1 MKIDK
6 RNGEVCYN
14 DEAHLYWN
22 EHDNSKY
29 ISVTTLI
36 HQFTQPFDKE
46 FWSAYKALEKLIPKD
61 SWGIEKKSLLSTK
74 RFDVSILDLYDISNE
89 EFNKVQEGRLEE
101 WDKANNRVYRDWET
115 DRKSTRL
122 NSSHEIPSRMPSSA

>member
-61 SWGIEKKSLLSTK
+61 SWGIEKNHCFQQKDSMYLSWIYMIFPTK
-74 RFDVSILDLYDISNE
+74 NLIKYKKE
-89 EFNKVQEGRLEE
+89 
-101 WDKANNRVYRDWET
+101 Y
-115 DRKSTRL
+115 
-122 NSSHEIPSRMPSSA
+122 

>member
-61 SWGIEKKSLLSTK
+61 SWGIEKK
-74 RFDVSILDLYDISNE
+74 IIA
-89 EFNKVQEGRLEE
+89 FNKKIRCIYLGF
-101 WDKANNRVYRDWET
+101 
-115 DRKSTRL
+115 
-122 NSSHEIPSRMPSSA
+122 I

>member
-89 EFNKVQEGRLEE
+89 EFNKVQEGE
-101 WDKANNRVYRDWET
+101 NPVCGT
-115 DRKSTRL
+115 S
-122 NSSHEIPSRMPSSA
+122 